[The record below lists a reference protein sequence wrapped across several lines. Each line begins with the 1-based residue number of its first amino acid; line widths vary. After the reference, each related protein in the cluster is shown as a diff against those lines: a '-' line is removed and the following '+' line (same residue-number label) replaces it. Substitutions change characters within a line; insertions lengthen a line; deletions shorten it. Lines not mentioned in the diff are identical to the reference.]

1 MKWLLCRTGDFTEQ
15 EYAAVYEKLSPSRKA
30 HMDAFSNASARRCSL
45 AGELLLRRLLS
56 GEGIVAVPER
66 LSSGQPVLSGSKL
79 HVSISHCDDRVVCAV
94 SGRPV
99 GIDIEKIR
107 PIRPGMMERVC
118 TAEELRYV
126 RGGNETE
133 RFFEVWTAKEA
144 YFKMLGTGITNLQ
157 AVNTLTLQ
165 KVFFRRDEYLVC
177 VTDME
182 KR

>member
-1 MKWLLCRTGDFTEQ
+1 MKWKICRTCDFTQQ
-15 EYAAVYEKLSPSRKA
+15 EYAAVYEQLSPSRKA
-30 HMDAFSNASARRCSL
+30 HIDAFSNAAARQNSL

-56 GEGIVAVPER
+56 EAGITAVPER
-66 LSSGQPVLSGSKL
+66 LPSGQPVLSGSDL

-94 SGRPV
+94 SSEAV

-126 RGGNETE
+126 RSGNETE

-144 YFKMLGTGITNLQ
+144 YFKMVGTGITNLQ
-157 AVNTLTLQ
+157 AISILTLSRQ
-165 KVFFRRDEYLVC
+165 VFRQEDYLIQIVY
-177 VTDME
+177 E
-182 KR
+182 A